1 MTYDLTTPQI
11 LKETAA
17 GMQRYSILDQML
29 ANRQIECTGE
39 ITAASVNALI
49 RQIRYLAQED
59 PGAPITLYINS
70 PGGEV
75 TSGLALY
82 DVMQATAA
90 SVNALIRQIRYLA
103 QEDPGAPITLYINSP
118 GGEVTSGLALYDV
131 MQAVPCPIRTVCTG
145 TAASMAAVLFAAGSQ
160 RDMLP
165 HAEVMIHDPLMQSC
179 PGGSALQ
186 MKSLGDRLMRM
197 AAVLFAA
204 GSQRDMLPHA
214 EVMIH
219 DPLMQS
225 CPGGSALQMKS
236 LGDRLMRT
244 RRIIGQVLAEHTHHP
259 LEEIYEKTCQ
269 DSFFGAEEAVAFG
282 LADRIITQ
290 L

>member
-1 MTYDLTTPQI
+1 
-11 LKETAA
+11 
-17 GMQRYSILDQML
+17 
-29 ANRQIECTGE
+29 
-39 ITAASVNALI
+39 
-49 RQIRYLAQED
+49 
-59 PGAPITLYINS
+59 
-70 PGGEV
+70 
-75 TSGLALY
+75 
-82 DVMQATAA
+82 
-90 SVNALIRQIRYLA
+90 
-103 QEDPGAPITLYINSP
+103 
-118 GGEVTSGLALYDV
+118 
-131 MQAVPCPIRTVCTG
+131 
-145 TAASMAAVLFAAGSQ
+145 
-160 RDMLP
+160 
-165 HAEVMIHDPLMQSC
+165 
-179 PGGSALQ
+179 
-186 MKSLGDRLMRM
+186 
-197 AAVLFAA
+197 
-204 GSQRDMLPHA
+204 MLPHA

>member
-1 MTYDLTTPQI
+1 MTYDLIAPQI

-59 PGAPITLYINS
+59 PS
-70 PGGEV
+70 
-75 TSGLALY
+75 
-82 DVMQATAA
+82 
-90 SVNALIRQIRYLA
+90 
-103 QEDPGAPITLYINSP
+103 APITLYINSP

-179 PGGSALQ
+179 S
-186 MKSLGDRLMRM
+186 
-197 AAVLFAA
+197 
-204 GSQRDMLPHA
+204 
-214 EVMIH
+214 
-219 DPLMQS
+219 
-225 CPGGSALQMKS
+225 GGSALQMKS